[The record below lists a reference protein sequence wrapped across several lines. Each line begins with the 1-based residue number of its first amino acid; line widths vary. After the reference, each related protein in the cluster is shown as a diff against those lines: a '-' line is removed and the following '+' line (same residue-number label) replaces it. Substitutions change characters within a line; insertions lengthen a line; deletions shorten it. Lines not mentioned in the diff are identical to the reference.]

1 MGLPASEGEERV
13 MFNIKTY
20 NNISSRGLSRFEA
33 SRYQV
38 GADIADPHAFILRSH
53 KLHGVPVPD
62 SLLAVARAG
71 AGYNNIPVEEYT
83 QKGIVVFNTPGANA
97 NAVKELVIVGMI
109 LGSRDICGGI
119 RYVQSLDQVKDA
131 NEMSVILEKE
141 KKRFAG
147 REIAGKTLGVIGLG
161 AIGSMVANM
170 GLELGMRVVGFDPAL
185 SVEAAWR
192 LSSRVERMES
202 INALCAEVDYLS
214 VHVPANERTHHLIND
229 DVLAKIKPG
238 ARLLNFAREQV
249 VDTAAVIAALDQGRL
264 GRFITDFPRPELF
277 GREDVVLMP
286 HIGASTAEAEENCA
300 MMAADQL
307 KDFLVNGNVINSV
320 NFPRTHMTRNEG
332 YRVTFC
338 NKNVPAILSS
348 VLNVFSSRKIN
359 VIDLVNKSR
368 GDMAYNIADLETEPG
383 PNALKEGQAVEGA
396 LNLISGHHIF
406 REDSRWK
413 L

>member
-1 MGLPASEGEERV
+1 

-20 NNISSRGLSRFEA
+20 NRISPKGLSRFDPA
-33 SRYQV
+33 SYQV
-38 GADIADPHAFILRSH
+38 GEDIAEPHAYILRSH
-53 KLHGVPVPD
+53 KLQGEPVPE

-71 AGYNNIPVEEYT
+71 AGYNNVPVDDYSHR
-83 QKGIVVFNTPGANA
+83 GIVVFNTPGANA
-97 NAVKELVIVGMI
+97 NAVKELVVAGMI
-109 LGSRDICGGI
+109 LGSRDIFGGI
-119 RYVQSLDQVKDA
+119 SYVQTLSGMDDPA
-131 NEMSVILEKE
+131 EMSRLLEQE

-147 REIAGKTLGVIGLG
+147 CEIAGKTLGVIGLG

-202 INALCAEVDYLS
+202 VSALCGEVDYLS
-214 VHVPANERTHHLIND
+214 VHVPANEHTHHLINEE
-229 DVLAKIKPG
+229 VLARIKPG

-249 VDTAAVIAALDQGRL
+249 VDTAAVLAALDQGKL

-277 GREDVVLMP
+277 GRPDVILLP

-300 MMAADQL
+300 IMAADQL

-320 NFPRTHMTRNEG
+320 NFPMTRMARNG
-332 YRVTFC
+332 GHRITFC
-338 NKNVPAILSS
+338 NDNVPRILSS
-348 VLNVFSSRKIN
+348 VLNVFSSRNIN

-368 GDMAYNIADLETEPG
+368 GDMAYNIVDLETEPDSA
-383 PNALKEGQAVEGA
+383 ALDEVRQVEGVIH
-396 LNLISGHHIF
+396 L
-406 REDSRWK
+406 RK